1 MSDSQFTSTALGA
14 IRLAQENA
22 AKLGHSYV
30 GSENLLLGLA
40 GQEFSPAAMAL
51 RRAGADSQALRAA
64 IAQRVGT
71 GVPAK
76 ASFQGLTP
84 NCCLAIQG
92 AVQESRRLGQGG
104 GKLRA
109 SAAGSAADS
118 GQRGGPAAGPL
129 RGGGRRAVPVGLRLP
144 GRRGGGPRPQAPAQG
159 AGGPSQRRHPSAGPV
174 RPGPDPHGRGGP
186 P

>member
-30 GSENLLLGLA
+30 GSEHLLLGLA

-92 AVQESRRLGQGG
+92 AVQESRRLGQGAVNSEHLLLG
-104 GKLRA
+104 LLRTR
-109 SAAGSAADS
+109 GSGA
-118 GQRGGPAAGPL
+118 AAGPR
-129 RGGGRRAVPVGLRLP
+129 RGGGRGAVPVGLRLP

-174 RPGPDPHGRGGP
+174 RPGPDPHGRRGP